1 MKKVVFTLAV
11 LVMAFGNVSF
21 AQRNAYLKSTEK
33 EIVLRHYGLR
43 NDDIRPSVATWSSVA
58 DESYR
63 TTYTYDEYDYYLIEE
78 LIEMD
83 LGDGWIP
90 AYMIT
95 YEYGFSG
102 DPLETIVYA
111 NADGEWIEEEHALY
125 TYGTNE
131 MEIVFQMMIDGQWV
145 NSSKEVYN
153 YNGDVTTVLIWAWNG
168 STWTSSLLNTYTY
181 SDTSIEV
188 LMQYMQ
194 GGAWQNEGKATYT
207 LDFEGNV
214 TDILSLAWVNN
225 AWENNEHTIYHYSDG
240 VFMTKT
246 FDKWYDG
253 AWNEEFQYSFIYDD
267 GNATHGTCMVMDDNN
282 WIPGDG
288 DIEMAYNYNAASNEY
303 NGVEVDVTYIDL
315 TALKENASTASF
327 KVYPVPAENEIQ
339 IQAEGFQKAEIYSLT
354 GQKLME
360 SLCDRMNVSVLTS
373 GLYVMKVY
381 DREGGCST
389 QRFVVK

>member
-1 MKKVVFTLAV
+1 MTGSGLTI
-11 LVMAFGNVSF
+11 
-21 AQRNAYLKSTEK
+21 LKS
-33 EIVLRHYGLR
+33 
-43 NDDIRPSVATWSSVA
+43 
-58 DESYR
+58 
-63 TTYTYDEYDYYLIEE
+63 
-78 LIEMD
+78 
-83 LGDGWIP
+83 
-90 AYMIT
+90 
-95 YEYGFSG
+95 FS
-102 DPLETIVYA
+102 
-111 NADGEWIEEEHALY
+111 
-125 TYGTNE
+125 
-131 MEIVFQMMIDGQWV
+131 
-145 NSSKEVYN
+145 
-153 YNGDVTTVLIWAWNG
+153 
-168 STWTSSLLNTYTY
+168 
-181 SDTSIEV
+181 
-188 LMQYMQ
+188 
-194 GGAWQNEGKATYT
+194 
-207 LDFEGNV
+207 
-214 TDILSLAWVNN
+214 
-225 AWENNEHTIYHYSDG
+225 YHYSDG

-373 GLYVMKVY
+373 GLYASKAA
-381 DREGGCST
+381 R
-389 QRFVVK
+389 QRAGS